1 MDREEN
7 TAGVQC
13 FAVSLR
19 YAEPA
24 GDAISCSVPLA
35 RLTPAREKDIV
46 TALLR
51 ARDQIEGE
59 AMSVE
64 LGALGE

>member
-1 MDREEN
+1 VDREEN

-13 FAVSLR
+13 FAVPLR

-24 GDAISCSVPLA
+24 SDAISCSVPLA

-46 TALLR
+46 MALSR
-51 ARDQIEGE
+51 TRDQIEHE

-64 LGALGE
+64 LGVLGE